1 MVTTTWAEVDR
12 RIGFGITLC
21 GLCILVLNSLVLSVH
36 APEFDAWWLALAAVV
51 PVLHLVTALG
61 WSRLSPTV
69 LRAVWL
75 TQPVILFLALLFGQ
89 AAWNGAAP
97 GPTNVSIWLLDA
109 PVLAVLALALRL
121 PYVLVA
127 TALLAAAPPLSSLIF
142 LGAIPPSLLAA
153 GLVHAS
159 NVIFV
164 MLALV
169 LRHQMDRLSR
179 AQEVAARLQV
189 EQDSAR
195 TQSADFADFA
205 RTVHDE
211 VLATFAAAL
220 HFDGEPP
227 DLVRRSAGAGLQ
239 ALARR
244 RQLPDLPPDAVEL
257 RAEDAERLILDLI
270 AAAVP
275 DVVLH
280 SSAGAGT
287 VPSVAAGALGLAAT
301 EAARNAV
308 RHTGAGLATVRVE
321 DGAVQVWVTDSGGGF
336 DLERV
341 PAGRF
346 GVRESIVRRIEELD
360 GGRVVFETGTG
371 GTTVVLEWT
380 RPRG

>member
-12 RIGFGITLC
+12 KIGFGMTLC

-36 APEFDAWWLALAAVV
+36 APQFDAWWLALAAVV

-75 TQPVILFLALLFGQ
+75 TQPVILFLVLLFGQ

-97 GPTNVSIWLLDA
+97 GPTSVSIWLLDA

-142 LGAIPPSLLAA
+142 LGTIPPSLIANGFA
-153 GLVHAS
+153 HAS
-159 NVIFV
+159 NFIYV
-164 MLALV
+164 MLTLV

-179 AQEVAARLQV
+179 AEEVATRLQA
-189 EQDSAR
+189 EQNCVR
-195 TQSADFADFA
+195 TQSADFAEFA

-211 VLATFAAAL
+211 VLATFAGAL
-220 HFDGEPP
+220 HFEAEPP
-227 DLVRRSAGAGLQ
+227 ELVRRSAAAGLE

-257 RAEDAERLILDLI
+257 GAEDAEQLILDLI
-270 AAAVP
+270 AAAAP
-275 DVVLH
+275 DVRRRH
-280 SSAGAGT
+280 SCAREGS
-287 VPSVAAGALGLAAT
+287 VPSVTAGAVGLAAA

-308 RHTGAGLATVRVE
+308 RHTGAGTATVRVD
-321 DGAVQVWVTDSGGGF
+321 DGAVQVKIADSGGGF
-336 DLERV
+336 DPTTSRPDVSASARV
-341 PAGRF
+341 SSGASKSWTAAGWCSKPARAG
-346 GVRESIVRRIEELD
+346 
-360 GGRVVFETGTG
+360 
-371 GTTVVLEWT
+371 
-380 RPRG
+380 